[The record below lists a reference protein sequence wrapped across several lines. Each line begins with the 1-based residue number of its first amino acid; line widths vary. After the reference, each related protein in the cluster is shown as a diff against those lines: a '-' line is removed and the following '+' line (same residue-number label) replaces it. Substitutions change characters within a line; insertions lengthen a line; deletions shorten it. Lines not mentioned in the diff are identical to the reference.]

1 VQIIGEPTK
10 AKERVK
16 MIKILYAGDYALI
29 THTYV
34 KGMNSW
40 TSGQAFDERH
50 FVMDVLDSIDGFKAE
65 YLPTPYVSERF
76 PSTLEEMQQYDVII
90 ISDVGTD
97 TILMYPDIFKIPMG
111 ENRLELLSQYV
122 NGGGGLMAV
131 GGWMSFGGQMGQAKY
146 HGTKLEE
153 ILGINASPYDDRVEV
168 PEGLTYNPIKK
179 DHPLIK
185 GLDWDKSPLLFLGYN
200 RFTAKNP
207 DNIIAEWNGDPM
219 MVVNNYGKGRTLS
232 FASDIA
238 PHWGQGF
245 VEWENNHKFWEKT
258 LKYLANK

>member
-1 VQIIGEPTK
+1 
-10 AKERVK
+10 

-29 THTYV
+29 SHTYI

-50 FVMDVLDSIDGFKAE
+50 FVMDVLTSIDGFEAE

-76 PSTLEEMQQYDVII
+76 PSTLEEMKKYDVII
-90 ISDVGTD
+90 LSDVGTD
-97 TILMYPDIFKIPMG
+97 TLLLYPDIFKIPMG
-111 ENRLELLSQYV
+111 NNRIELLSQFV
-122 NGGGGLMAV
+122 KEGGGFMAV

-153 ILGINASPYDDRVEV
+153 ILGINASPYDDRMEI
-168 PEGLTYNPIKK
+168 PEGLSFKPVKPE
-179 DHPLIK
+179 HPLIK

-200 RFTAKNP
+200 KFSAK
-207 DNIIAEWNGDPM
+207 DQDAVIAEWNGDPM
-219 MVVNNYGKGRTLS
+219 MVVNEYGKGRTLA

-245 VEWENNHKFWEKT
+245 VTWKNNRNFWEQAMH
-258 LKYLANK
+258 YLANK